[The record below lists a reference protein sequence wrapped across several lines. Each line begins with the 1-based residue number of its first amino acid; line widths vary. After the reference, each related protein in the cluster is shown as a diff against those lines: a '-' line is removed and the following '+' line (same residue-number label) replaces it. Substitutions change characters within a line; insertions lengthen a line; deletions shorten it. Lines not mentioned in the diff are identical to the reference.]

1 MYTKNNPTTSID
13 GKQTHCPSCGS
24 YCNAVTDLDEQD
36 YCNDC
41 RPDTP
46 ENRLKEA
53 LSLFDNGAVRY
64 DTDAIFKTAVDSLA
78 KGLGPH
84 AVLDST
90 LKQLS
95 NTVNKLSEALTALER
110 AESRIHR
117 VGLSEAVLKT
127 VANNDLEALKSA
139 LTHNVSGFKK

>member
-24 YCNAVTDLDEQD
+24 YCNAVTDLDELD

-41 RPDTP
+41 RPNTP

-95 NTVNKLSEALTALER
+95 TAINKLSEALTTLEQHQ
-110 AESRIHR
+110 AESRMYR
-117 VGLSEAVLKT
+117 VGQRTPVHIIT
-127 VANNDLEALKSA
+127 VNDTDAAKNA
-139 LTHNVSGFKK
+139 LTHNINSK